1 MTRGALHLERPR
13 EDGHGLDEHV
23 ALCGSRSD
31 RDALVAHPAEV
42 TCKLCKRRVRAL
54 TLASAK
60 RQAVALGAP
69 RGGRIAAKAMLLAHA
84 AEDAGDVEAE
94 ATAGW
99 YVPPVG
105 ATRLDERARA
115 IVERSFRDAREP
127 AEDDKPAARW
137 GSVRAALERAAG
149 HLDEGASVSS
159 SSAPSRFE
167 GMPHGTREGRVSNV
181 ERGVDDVV
189 GVLLAI
195 ERAYVGGMGWDG
207 PPAVRLTGSLCRE
220 VLLWRLVG
228 RPLEYR
234 RKSRAAVRRVPV
246 DTVQII
252 EMALAREG
260 VALTEHQVSLVVRQG
275 TREVREA
282 LERTGEMAAER
293 KAVG

>member
-13 EDGHGLDEHV
+13 EDGHGLDEHA
-23 ALCGSRSD
+23 ALCGSRAD

-54 TLASAK
+54 TLAAAK
-60 RQAVALGAP
+60 RQAVALGAAP
-69 RGGRIAAKAMLLAHA
+69 RGRIAVKALLLSHA
-84 AEDAGDVEAE
+84 AEVTRREV
-94 ATAGW
+94 TVGW

-105 ATRLDERARA
+105 ATRLDDRARA
-115 IVERSFRDAREP
+115 IVERSLRDGAASDGDGER
-127 AEDDKPAARW
+127 ARW

-228 RPLEYR
+228 RPLAYV

-246 DTVQII
+246 DTEQIQ

-275 TREVREA
+275 TREVRKA
-282 LERTGEMAAER
+282 LERTGEMAPER